1 MTNAL
6 FELTAIGN
14 AIVDILAPVEEDFL
28 TTHAITRGSMTLI
41 EEARALAL
49 YDAFPPSEEHSGGSV
64 ANSLAGA
71 VSLGA
76 RGAFIGKVAA
86 DPLGDIFAHDM
97 RASGAHFG
105 SARHVNGPA
114 TARCLIAVTPDGQRS
129 MSTWLGCA
137 TLLGPEDIDPA
148 VVTASAIVY
157 LEGYLFDK
165 PDAKRAFLKAAEI
178 ARASGRATAITLS
191 DTFCV
196 ERHRDDFLAL
206 IEAVDIVI
214 ANEAECKALFRAT
227 CFDEAFQHL
236 RQRAAIVAVTRSE
249 KGAIISEHAAGRRDV
264 HVVTAAPVARVV
276 DSTGAGDLFAG
287 GFLTALARGRN
298 GGEAGQIGA
307 ICAAEVISHFGAR
320 PEVSLKNRVA
330 AFGIAI

>member
-1 MTNAL
+1 MTNSR
-6 FELTAIGN
+6 FELTAVGN

-28 TTHAITRGSMTLI
+28 ITHAITRGSMTLI

-49 YDAFPPSEEHSGGSV
+49 YDCFPPSEEHSGGSV

-86 DPLGDIFAHDM
+86 DQLGDVFAHDM

-105 SARHVNGPA
+105 SARHVDGPA

-129 MSTWLGCA
+129 MSTFLGCA
-137 TLLGPEDIDPA
+137 TLLAPEDIDPA
-148 VVTASAIVY
+148 LVSASAIVY

-165 PDAKRAFLKAAEI
+165 PDAKRAFRKAAEI

-214 ANEAECKALFRAT
+214 ANEEECKALFRLQS
-227 CFDEAFQHL
+227 FDEAFQQL
-236 RQRAAIVAVTRSE
+236 RARAATIAVTRSE
-249 KGAIISEHAAGRRDV
+249 KGAIVAEGGEV
-264 HVVTAAPVARVV
+264 YVVTAAPVARVV

-298 GGEAGQIGA
+298 GGEAGRIGA
-307 ICAAEVISHFGAR
+307 ICAAEIISHFGAR
-320 PEVSLKNRVA
+320 PEVSLKDRVA
-330 AFGIAI
+330 AFGIEI